1 MASGGGSELG
11 DVSGDVDVNNVTER
25 EKLLRKQEIGH
36 LVSTL
41 RRLYKAAE
49 LRMLDIQSVHDVKN
63 VRTEIISYFRQ
74 FVKAQETYLKI
85 CASSERD
92 EIIKE
97 MENSKIEC
105 EEKNSSNRRMDFE
118 SNA

>member
-49 LRMLDIQSVHDVKN
+49 LRMLDI
-63 VRTEIISYFRQ
+63 
-74 FVKAQETYLKI
+74 
-85 CASSERD
+85 
-92 EIIKE
+92 
-97 MENSKIEC
+97 
-105 EEKNSSNRRMDFE
+105 
-118 SNA
+118 

>member
-25 EKLLRKQEIGH
+25 EKLLRKQEIGP

-63 VRTEIISYFRQ
+63 DRTEIISYF
-74 FVKAQETYLKI
+74 
-85 CASSERD
+85 
-92 EIIKE
+92 
-97 MENSKIEC
+97 
-105 EEKNSSNRRMDFE
+105 
-118 SNA
+118 